1 MKKIISVFLIC
12 LTLLAM
18 LSTVGCGSKNTVSVK
33 AYDSEHEKKSHEGYV
48 AAQNDN
54 WSLEWDQETVVDEDG
69 IEKRNNPQLE
79 NPLTVEYLDNK
90 TLQIQYL
97 YAYTASLKKG
107 DYFFEEIENGF
118 KITYYFEKISA
129 SVPISYRL
137 EDDGINVSVD
147 LNEITESCEK
157 IYRITLMPFFASSHR
172 FSARSPTLAR
182 TGIYLCRPAA
192 VL

>member
-54 WSLEWDQETVVDEDG
+54 WSLEWDQESFRVILRDKKNGDVYSNLPSELMETVVDEDG

-79 NPLTVEYLDNK
+79 NPLTVE
-90 TLQIQYL
+90 
-97 YAYTASLKKG
+97 
-107 DYFFEEIENGF
+107 
-118 KITYYFEKISA
+118 
-129 SVPISYRL
+129 
-137 EDDGINVSVD
+137 
-147 LNEITESCEK
+147 
-157 IYRITLMPFFASSHR
+157 
-172 FSARSPTLAR
+172 
-182 TGIYLCRPAA
+182 
-192 VL
+192 